1 MRIVHARKKV
11 FMFNILINNDMFKE
25 EREYFAKNGYECEKV
40 KELEI
45 YGY

>member
-25 EREYFAKNGYECEKV
+25 EREYFDKYGYACEKV
-40 KELEI
+40 EELKI
-45 YGY
+45 YE